1 MENNRHGHQN
11 DNRQGG
17 GKSENLKIWGAQN
30 NQRRRGG
37 KTGKTLV
44 LPGFRKI
51 ERVRCGGAQHCYGGL
66 AQPGWAC

>member
-44 LPGFRKI
+44 LPGFSKI
-51 ERVRCGGAQHCYGGL
+51 KSTIIEIEVHCNV
-66 AQPGWAC
+66 